1 MALLLLVACVTA
13 PAMAQVRSS
22 ARKRAQA
29 RARGVLPRLHDACV
43 LLFRL
48 SYRGPAP
55 STN

>member
-22 ARKRAQA
+22 ARERVVCFLGCTMPA
-29 RARGVLPRLHDACV
+29 RAAVPVISPRP
-43 LLFRL
+43 
-48 SYRGPAP
+48 G